1 MIMDKQYLQNFIAM
15 ALAEDTG
22 TGDITTQST
31 VSRGAEIQGVFIA
44 KAAGVLCGTDI
55 AKAVFHHI
63 DPDICIKFSCSDGQ
77 AVGKGD
83 VIGTV
88 SGSAIGVLQGE
99 RLALNMMQRMSGIA
113 TKTSE
118 AVAKVA
124 GFPVKILDTRKV
136 TPGLR
141 IFEKYAVRTG
151 GGHNHR
157 FSLADGVLIKDNH
170 IKAAGG
176 ITNAIAAAKAL
187 APLTLKIE
195 VETES
200 LEQVSEALSA
210 GADIIMLDNMSVDMM
225 RQAVKLINKKALV
238 EASGNMDE
246 KDLREVAATG
256 VDFISI
262 GALTNFVKP
271 LDISLKFS

>member
-1 MIMDKQYLQNFIAM
+1 MIDKKYLERFIEA
-15 ALAEDTG
+15 ALAEDIG
-22 TGDITTQST
+22 TGDVTTLGT
-31 VSRGAEIQGVFIA
+31 IPEDTEINGNFIA
-44 KAAGVLCGTDI
+44 KAKGVLCGTQV
-55 AKAVFHHI
+55 ASAVFSYL
-63 DPDICIKFSCSDGQ
+63 DPQINLEFNFKDGDT
-77 AVGKGD
+77 VCKGD

-88 SGSAIGVLQGE
+88 SGKAVYILQGE
-99 RLALNMMQRMSGIA
+99 RLALNMLQRMSGIA

-118 AVAKVA
+118 AAAKIK

-141 IFEKYAVRTG
+141 VFEKYAVRTG

-157 FSLADGVLIKDNH
+157 FNLSDGVLIKDNH

-176 ITNAIAAAKAL
+176 IAIAVSAARNY
-187 APLTLKIE
+187 APHTLKIE
-195 VETES
+195 VEVET
-200 LEQVSEALSA
+200 LKQVDEALEA
-210 GADIIMLDNMSVDMM
+210 GADIIMLDNMSVRMM
-225 RQAVKLINKKALV
+225 KQAVELINKKALV

-246 KDLREVAATG
+246 KDLCVVAATG

-262 GALTNFVKP
+262 GALTNSPKP